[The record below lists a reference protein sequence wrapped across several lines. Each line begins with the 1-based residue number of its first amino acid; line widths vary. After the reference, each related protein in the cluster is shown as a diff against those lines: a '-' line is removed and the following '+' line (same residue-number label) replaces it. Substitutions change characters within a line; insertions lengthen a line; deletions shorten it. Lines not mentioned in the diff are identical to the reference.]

1 MYNSISNINISLPII
16 NLSKGIFTPLKL
28 RNPHT
33 VFKLQQTFT
42 NIKTNKVLL
51 NIKKKSNSS
60 KSKIFKTKLINKG
73 KSIIN
78 KEISH
83 SSLNLYKQYS
93 LEKKTNSK
101 KLQFLKE
108 ILSNNLF
115 LKNDISE
122 KEEIKNLIKKKKKN
136 SIQIKYT
143 IQFK

>member
-51 NIKKKSNSS
+51 NIKKKSCSS

-122 KEEIKNLIKKKKKN
+122 KEEIKNLIKSKKK
-136 SIQIKYT
+136 

>member
-101 KLQFLKE
+101 KLQYLKE

-122 KEEIKNLIKKKKKN
+122 KEEIKN
-136 SIQIKYT
+136 
-143 IQFK
+143 